1 MYVCACVCVLSTLP
15 LEWSGR
21 NKVLFTLPV
30 KQCYFPPP
38 RVCGNV
44 LVRSYVRGAW
54 GGGGGGWYIN
64 DCARACMHACVCVHE
79 LVHKLRYDG
88 INEVYNHICLA
99 VFPYFSIYLSIY
111 AHIRTHT
118 HTYIYVCVFGC
129 SHIRQRIFLYISKAL
144 THKKIDRLID
154 SRYIYR
160 YTVIQT
166 DRQKGRYIM
175 YIDRLEWSVKSGTSS
190 IYPPKKTVLK
200 INFIVPSFTHGPS
213 YGHEFYIHSGSAF

>member
-1 MYVCACVCVLSTLP
+1 M
-15 LEWSGR
+15 
-21 NKVLFTLPV
+21 
-30 KQCYFPPP
+30 
-38 RVCGNV
+38 
-44 LVRSYVRGAW
+44 RGAW

-99 VFPYFSIYLSIY
+99 VFPNFSIYLSIY
-111 AHIRTHT
+111 AHTHI
-118 HTYIYVCVFGC
+118 HTFMCVCLDALTLDKEF
-129 SHIRQRIFLYISKAL
+129 FLSISKAL

-175 YIDRLEWSVKSGTSS
+175 YIDRYSS
-190 IYPPKKTVLK
+190 TGMV
-200 INFIVPSFTHGPS
+200 G
-213 YGHEFYIHSGSAF
+213 

>member
-1 MYVCACVCVLSTLP
+1 MRASKHTHIDIYVCMYVFACVCVLFTLP

-44 LVRSYVRGAW
+44 LVRSYLRGAW
-54 GGGGGGWYIN
+54 GGGGWYIN

-118 HTYIYVCVFGC
+118 HTYIYVCVC
-129 SHIRQRIFLYISKAL
+129 LDAL
-144 THKKIDRLID
+144 TLDKEFFL
-154 SRYIYR
+154 
-160 YTVIQT
+160 
-166 DRQKGRYIM
+166 
-175 YIDRLEWSVKSGTSS
+175 
-190 IYPPKKTVLK
+190 
-200 INFIVPSFTHGPS
+200 FI
-213 YGHEFYIHSGSAF
+213 

>member
-1 MYVCACVCVLSTLP
+1 MYVCACVCVLFTLP

-54 GGGGGGWYIN
+54 GGGGWYIN

-88 INEVYNHICLA
+88 INEVYNHICLS
-99 VFPYFSIYLSIY
+99 FRISLSTYLYTHTY
-111 AHIRTHT
+111 AHTHT
-118 HTYIYVCVFGC
+118 HTYIYVCVCVWMLSPGGG
-129 SHIRQRIFLYISKAL
+129 A
-144 THKKIDRLID
+144 
-154 SRYIYR
+154 
-160 YTVIQT
+160 
-166 DRQKGRYIM
+166 
-175 YIDRLEWSVKSGTSS
+175 
-190 IYPPKKTVLK
+190 
-200 INFIVPSFTHGPS
+200 PS
-213 YGHEFYIHSGSAF
+213 YRGGRTLVTYFAEEGVFFEDLRMSAIL